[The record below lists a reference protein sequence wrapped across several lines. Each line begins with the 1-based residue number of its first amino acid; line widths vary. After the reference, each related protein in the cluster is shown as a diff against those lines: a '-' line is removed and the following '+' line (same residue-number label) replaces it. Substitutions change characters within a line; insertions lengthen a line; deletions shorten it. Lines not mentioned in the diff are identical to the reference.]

1 MAKLIN
7 KKIVPYKGKV
17 YDLTVE
23 NSHSYNVEGIS
34 VHNSAAG
41 CLLSY
46 CLEITKIDP
55 IKFGLYFERFL
66 NPSRKG
72 APDIDLDFT
81 SGTEH
86 IVKDFLV
93 KKYGKERVMPVGTYL
108 TFNEKGCLKDVIRS
122 HFGHEYTG
130 KGSDADILTKE
141 MPTNWAKVDFDL
153 KWWFE
158 NWAKD
163 PKCTQRVRMWLTDPQ
178 NKIVIQ
184 QTLQLQGQIR
194 SLGQHAA
201 GMVITP
207 SASWEYMP
215 VNAIPK
221 SGEIVS
227 AFQEADKSGKY
238 LSELGILKL
247 DILKLTTLNITQDTI
262 RMVKENEGIDIQKE
276 IDHIENHFK
285 DPALYEDIKGG
296 MNHGVFQ
303 FESDGMNVLLRDL
316 DVDRFEE
323 LAAANALYRPGAKN
337 AIPEFVANK
346 FEKDKIT
353 YPHPLTE
360 DALKETN
367 GLLVFQEQMMF
378 IAKAVGGMS
387 LGEGDNLRRAME
399 KAAKIIEKEANKNQ
413 LDEKEKNDPNYLK
426 FKELWGQ
433 FLDGAKKN
441 GLNEKEVDNIRDYLL
456 KYLGYSFNKCLT
468 KNHTVISKER
478 GSINIIDAI
487 EGEEILC
494 FNPTT
499 YKNEFNKVKKIH
511 VNGVKSVYRF
521 NLEFAKKLYDKERRF
536 LECTL
541 DHKVMTSK
549 DVMTPIGELL
559 LDIEHNLIVAKHFNS
574 DDQSLL
580 YRIESV
586 DKIGEQETYD
596 LEIDSESHN
605 YYANGICVSN
615 SHSVSYAYI
624 AMQTLYL
631 KHYHPAEFYCALLN
645 HSKGSGPK
653 EEQQEWLFRAIASA
667 MAKGIKILPPSKKA
681 AWDWKVT
688 DKNEITAGFST
699 INGFGDIAFE
709 ELMRLLK
716 EKGKTLQSI
725 TPSMFFSLT
734 FSKYNKSAFEAS
746 IKAGVF
752 DDWSKS
758 REYLKFLKSKKK
770 KKPTQNQT
778 VLFDIDEISSIDM
791 SKEKNYEITSERQK
805 EEEFKEACG
814 FSLLELNRISKIK
827 QQIQKKTARQKKP
840 VYAITDFEEEGNYY
854 FILNDFQIK
863 KSANGNEYVE
873 MLVGDGIKNTKI
885 RAFAE
890 MKDRVAPFLE
900 RKAVYMSQFMK
911 NEKGYTNFKR
921 GAKFKKIIEADS
933 DEIIIEKQNQPTN

>member
-1 MAKLIN
+1 
-7 KKIVPYKGKV
+7 
-17 YDLTVE
+17 
-23 NSHSYNVEGIS
+23 
-34 VHNSAAG
+34 
-41 CLLSY
+41 
-46 CLEITKIDP
+46 
-55 IKFGLYFERFL
+55 
-66 NPSRKG
+66 
-72 APDIDLDFT
+72 
-81 SGTEH
+81 
-86 IVKDFLV
+86 
-93 KKYGKERVMPVGTYL
+93 
-108 TFNEKGCLKDVIRS
+108 
-122 HFGHEYTG
+122 
-130 KGSDADILTKE
+130 
-141 MPTNWAKVDFDL
+141 
-153 KWWFE
+153 
-158 NWAKD
+158 
-163 PKCTQRVRMWLTDPQ
+163 
-178 NKIVIQ
+178 
-184 QTLQLQGQIR
+184 
-194 SLGQHAA
+194 
-201 GMVITP
+201 
-207 SASWEYMP
+207 MP

-399 KAAKIIEKEANKNQ
+399 KAAKIIEKEANKSQ
-413 LDEKEKNDPNYLK
+413 LEEKEKNDPNYLK

-456 KYLGYSFNKCLT
+456 KYLGYSFNK
-468 KNHTVISKER
+468 
-478 GSINIIDAI
+478 
-487 EGEEILC
+487 
-494 FNPTT
+494 
-499 YKNEFNKVKKIH
+499 
-511 VNGVKSVYRF
+511 
-521 NLEFAKKLYDKERRF
+521 
-536 LECTL
+536 
-541 DHKVMTSK
+541 
-549 DVMTPIGELL
+549 
-559 LDIEHNLIVAKHFNS
+559 
-574 DDQSLL
+574 
-580 YRIESV
+580 
-586 DKIGEQETYD
+586 
-596 LEIDSESHN
+596 
-605 YYANGICVSN
+605 

-631 KHYHPAEFYCALLN
+631 KHYHPSEFYCALLN

-667 MAKGIKILPPSKKA
+667 MAKGIKVLPPSKKA

-688 DKNEITAGFST
+688 GKNEITAGFST
-699 INGFGDIAFE
+699 INGFGDVAYE
-709 ELMRLLK
+709 ELVRLLK

-725 TPSMFFSLT
+725 TVSMFFSLP

-746 IKAGVF
+746 LKAGVF

-758 REYLKFLKSKKK
+758 REYLKYLKSKKN

-791 SKEKNYEITSERQK
+791 SKEKNYETTSDKQK

-827 QQIQKKTARQKKP
+827 QQIQKKTSRQKKP
-840 VYAITDFEEEGNYY
+840 VYAITEFEEEGNYY

-863 KSANGNEYVE
+863 KSLNGNEYVE
-873 MLVGDGIKNTKI
+873 MLVGDGIKSTKI

-921 GAKFKKIIEADS
+921 GAKFKKIIEANS
-933 DEIIIEKQNQPTN
+933 DEIIIEKQNQPAN